1 LRLLLVSP
9 CLPLV
14 HATHGGAVYLFAL
27 ASALARRVELRI
39 TAFATPSEREGVSG
53 LPAGLAGA
61 TLVPRLERRDLSRL
75 QRAVRAAGYGAN
87 CLLRGLPLG
96 VLKMHSTAM
105 TRALHDEVASFRPDA
120 VMLEMAVMAQYLDAL
135 RPAPVVL
142 TDHEAATAV
151 PAKVLPWGLGRSR
164 EIANW
169 ERYFER
175 RFRQPERLQAL
186 NAEDAAS
193 LGRRF
198 GREVGVRP
206 PIVLIPKRS
215 ASPGAAPER
224 FLFFGDWSHAPNP
237 EAARYLVDAVL
248 PRLRERAPN
257 ARLVLAGPRG
267 GPELAALAD
276 RPGVELA
283 GFVANLDALLGSVR
297 AVVAPLLSG
306 DGSRIK
312 VLTALAH
319 GVPVVGNARALRG
332 VDAGSPATRCHESPD
347 ALAAACAELARE
359 PRLAAESG
367 AAARAWAEAR
377 LSADAVAAMQLDAVR
392 ALLDAR
398 RDGSPRGG

>member
-1 LRLLLVSP
+1 MRVLLVSP

-27 ASALARRVELRI
+27 AAALARRVELRMV
-39 TAFATPSEREGVSG
+39 AFATAGEREGISG
-53 LPAGLAGA
+53 LPAELAGV
-61 TLVPRLERRDLSRL
+61 TLVPRRERGEQSRMS
-75 QRAVRAAGYGAN
+75 RAVSAAGYGAN
-87 CLLRGLPLG
+87 WLLRGLPLG
-96 VLKMHSTAM
+96 VLKMHSAAM
-105 TRALHDEVASFRPDA
+105 TRALRAELASFRPDA
-120 VMLEMAVMAQYLDAL
+120 VLLEMAVMAQYLDAL
-135 RPAPVVL
+135 RPVPVVL
-142 TDHEAATAV
+142 TDHEAATPV
-151 PAKVLPWGLGRSR
+151 PARVLPWGLGRGR

-175 RFRQPERLQAL
+175 RFRQAERLQAL

-206 PIVLIPKRS
+206 PIVLIPRRI
-215 ASPGAAPER
+215 AAPGTAPER

-267 GPELAALAD
+267 GPELAALAE
-276 RPGVELA
+276 RPGVEFA
-283 GFVANLDALLGSVR
+283 GFVADLDGLLGGVR
-297 AVVAPLLSG
+297 AVLAPLLSG

-332 VDAGSPATRCHESPD
+332 VDAGSPATRCHETPD
-347 ALAAACAELARE
+347 ALAAACAELAHE
-359 PRLAAESG
+359 PRLAAEAG

-377 LSADAVAAMQLDAVR
+377 LSADAVAATQLE
-392 ALLDAR
+392 ALHVMLDSR
-398 RDGSPRGG
+398 RRGTRGG